1 MGTAGSS
8 GEDESDHGWNHKWT
22 ERALCPLRKLV
33 ACVSLFFYCFHSL
46 IERIYLGLF
55 MKLVQFLFTSFIF
68 FIDPYLLISY
78 EPTTTQRMT
87 NVKKKGQDTWIFFIL
102 DIFFDY

>member
-1 MGTAGSS
+1 
-8 GEDESDHGWNHKWT
+8 
-22 ERALCPLRKLV
+22 
-33 ACVSLFFYCFHSL
+33 
-46 IERIYLGLF
+46 

-78 EPTTTQRMT
+78 EPTATQRMT

-102 DIFFDY
+102 NIFFDY